1 MVQLAKI
8 RRFRRSRFD
17 SKHDGPELDVTV
29 DHAGGNVKSHC
40 AQACV
45 ALRDV
50 LAMRGRSFKEEIVV
64 NIVFLYRG
72 REKEDLRGIHCIW
85 QPKGC
90 W

>member
-50 LAMRGRSFKEEIVV
+50 LADEREEFQRGNCGQNCLS
-64 NIVFLYRG
+64 L
-72 REKEDLRGIHCIW
+72 
-85 QPKGC
+85 
-90 W
+90 